1 MFIMH
6 EVKGGT
12 RGGKTR
18 MFIMHEVKGGLE
30 VEKHGCS

>member
-1 MFIMH
+1 MFIMD

-12 RGGKTR
+12 RGRETW

>member
-12 RGGKTR
+12 RGRETW

>member
-12 RGGKTR
+12 RGRKTW

>member
-1 MFIMH
+1 MH

-12 RGGKTR
+12 RGRKTW